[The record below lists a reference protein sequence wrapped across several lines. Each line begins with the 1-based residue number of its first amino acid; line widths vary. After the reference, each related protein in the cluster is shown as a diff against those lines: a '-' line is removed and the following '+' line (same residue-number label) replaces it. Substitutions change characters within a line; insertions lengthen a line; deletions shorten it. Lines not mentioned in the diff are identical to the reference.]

1 MDITYLS
8 RKFVLSAVLATLATL
23 FMAIKLIAPIH
34 WQWVIMSTVVTYVAA
49 NAIIGH
55 NKTGNREMVGGVM
68 VSMTTIWERLKALFG
83 RTFLLAFV
91 TVLVCSAFLLKGI
104 IPSEVWFV
112 ICSALAGAYNIGNAL
127 SKTG

>member
-1 MDITYLS
+1 MDIPYLS
-8 RKFVLSAVLATLATL
+8 RKFVLSAALAALATL
-23 FMAIKLIAPIH
+23 FMALRLLEPH
-34 WQWVIMSTVVTYVAA
+34 QWQWVIMSTVVTYVAA

-55 NKTGNREMVGGVM
+55 NKTANREMVGGVM

-127 SKTG
+127 GKS